1 MKTPQIGLYALARA
15 LSQRGVVI
23 KMQVTT
29 VTTYTFIGY
38 CRLSRGLSSASLQK
52 MFWYFLRL

>member
-29 VTTYTFIGY
+29 VTNTFIGY